1 MIDTNYQLMDRASKL
16 FAVRDFFD
24 ETQRYLA
31 NNANIEIR
39 RRIVKEMVED
49 IENAKILD
57 FGCGDGS
64 IGLQFVGTS
73 NSVTLVDISQKMLD
87 VARNQTPSSSQA
99 RVEYVNDDL
108 AHYESSSKYDLVLCL
123 GVLAHVDAV
132 EGTVRKIA
140 ELLKNDGRCV
150 LQITDADRMLG
161 KLSEAYCDVRNRLG
175 RGYPRRMNRI
185 GSRELRSLAAHSG
198 MRYLAE
204 RRYAS
209 LLPGMGRLPIQCR
222 EKYQLFTLNEPSLSR
237 YGSEAILLFSKTA

>member
-1 MIDTNYQLMDRASKL
+1 MDRASKTI
-16 FAVRDFFD
+16 AVRDFFG

-31 NNANIEIR
+31 NNTNIEVR
-39 RRIVKEMVED
+39 CRIVKEMVGD

-57 FGCGDGS
+57 LGCGDGS
-64 IGLQFVGTS
+64 IGLQFVGAS
-73 NSVTLVDISQKMLD
+73 NSLTLVDISHKMLD
-87 VARNQTPSSSQA
+87 VARNQTSASFQA
-99 RVEYVNDDL
+99 HVEYVNDDL

-132 EGTVRKIA
+132 EATVRKIA
-140 ELLKNDGRCV
+140 ELLKSDGRCV

-175 RGYPRRMNRI
+175 RGYPKRMNRI
-185 GSRELRSLAAHSG
+185 GGRELCSFAAQCG
-198 MRYLAE
+198 MKYVAE

-209 LLPGMGRLPIQCR
+209 LLPGMGRLPIQWR
-222 EKYQLFTLNEPSLSR
+222 KKYQIFTLNAPSLAR